1 MARRLIVIAA
11 TDLLLKPFDLARK
24 ELDRTATIRANH
36 MMVATPVVLMF
47 VAGDAIMKGD
57 FAGQAT
63 LGQQLECAVNSR
75 VTDPGVFFLDQ
86 PMQLSRDARAFPE
99 TFAGSCRVAPSASS
113 QHVSDAGARCLEPRA
128 PFRARSKAGHRCVSG
143 ACGVRRA
150 GKLRISSAILKTKSA
165 GRGLNPT

>member
-86 PMQLSRDARAFPE
+86 PMQLVCREMLARFQKRSQDRVALRRLLQANTFQMLVQDALSLAHHFGRDRRLVIDAFLEHAGCGARANLGYHPQ
-99 TFAGSCRVAPSASS
+99 S
-113 QHVSDAGARCLEPRA
+113 
-128 PFRARSKAGHRCVSG
+128 
-143 ACGVRRA
+143 
-150 GKLRISSAILKTKSA
+150 
-165 GRGLNPT
+165 